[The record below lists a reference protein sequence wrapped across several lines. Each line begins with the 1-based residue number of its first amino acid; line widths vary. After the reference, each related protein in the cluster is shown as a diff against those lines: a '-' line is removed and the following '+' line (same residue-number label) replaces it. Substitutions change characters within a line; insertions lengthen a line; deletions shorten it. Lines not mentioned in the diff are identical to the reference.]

1 MTKTT
6 KEELI
11 ELIQTT
17 ELSDDLLQKIMD
29 IIGSREQNHASDN
42 IEEQPQ
48 ETFDELMHIAIDG
61 GKKVK
66 SSISQLADQAE
77 QIGFSVKEKVANSK
91 TFDKITTRLK
101 SFANNFAA
109 QIAETDTDEC
119 LSHPFSV
126 ARGKQVLF
134 AEGNLH
140 YTPAEHQLY
149 FAGEQYDTC
158 ENANLNMSE
167 YKQYQE
173 ETDLF
178 PFSITTRQITEESPW
193 RVLTEEE
200 WKYLFIGRER
210 YGKSFK
216 CTIITDDGDVR
227 GVVLLPDDWE
237 LARWKKFNEWTPDT
251 SSTACNKCYLTLDE
265 WDALEDFGAVFLPE
279 TNWEACN
286 AGATLKKGNAIA
298 YWTASKESAALELE
312 GLRNALPQI
321 RQARALYISTE
332 YSGAAMPEYICDWM
346 ENKGLLAVRL
356 VKDIKE

>member
-1 MTKTT
+1 MAKTT

-29 IIGSREQNHASDN
+29 IIGSEEPNHALDN
-42 IEEQPQ
+42 TEEQPQ
-48 ETFDELMHIAIDG
+48 ETFDELMQIAIEG
-61 GKKVK
+61 SNRGK
-66 SSISQLADQAE
+66 SGISQWADQAE

-101 SFANNFAA
+101 SFANNLAA
-109 QIAETDTDEC
+109 QISETDTDEC

-126 ARGKQVLF
+126 AHGKQVLF

-140 YTPAEHQLY
+140 YIPAEHQLY

-158 ENANLNMSE
+158 TDANLNMSE

-178 PFSITTRQITEESPW
+178 PFSITTRPVTEAYPW

-200 WKYLFIGRER
+200 WKYLFTGRER

-237 LARWKKFNEWTPDT
+237 PVRWEKFNDWMPDT
-251 SSTACNKCYLTLDE
+251 SSAACNKCYLDLDE

-286 AGATLKKGNAIA
+286 AGATWAKGNAIA
-298 YWTASKESAALELE
+298 YWAASKELAKPELE
-312 GLRNALPQI
+312 GLHNALPQI
-321 RQARALYISTE
+321 RYARALYICTE

-346 ENKGLLAVRL
+346 ANKGLLAVRL
-356 VKDIKE
+356 VKDIEE